1 MSDRY
6 EKANKVTILSIFLNI
21 ILGSFKIFAG
31 VVAHSTAMLA
41 DGVHSLSDVITS
53 MGVLIGIFIA
63 KKPKDKDHNYGHE
76 KAETL
81 AGFVLALV
89 LLMVGLEIGFK
100 AVESMM
106 NLEKIKTPGYLA
118 LVAAAISI
126 GVKEFQY
133 HITMSVAK
141 KYDLQLLV
149 ADAWHHRSDSISSVG
164 ALLGI
169 IGSMM
174 GYKFLDPLAGFVV
187 ALLILKVSLDV
198 LKNTSNGLMDGSL
211 SADKNQLLRKL
222 ILNHKEVKSIDQ
234 IRTRI
239 HGSMAYADITIK
251 VDENM
256 SVKVAHD
263 LTETIEK
270 EVKKEIK
277 EIADLLVHVEPN

>member
-41 DGVHSLSDVITS
+41 DGVHTFSDVITS

-106 NLEKIKTPGYLA
+106 HLEKIKTPGYLA

-234 IRTRI
+234 IRTRV

>member
-106 NLEKIKTPGYLA
+106 HLEKIKTPGYLA

-277 EIADLLVHVEPN
+277 EIADLLVHVEPK

>member
-106 NLEKIKTPGYLA
+106 HLEKIKTPGYLA

>member
-106 NLEKIKTPGYLA
+106 HLEKIKTPGYLA

-234 IRTRI
+234 IRTRV